1 MSGLVN
7 CESCVVHDSP
17 LTAGAAAAALSH
29 PQNSASTSLALRAGG
44 NQLWPAGGLQ
54 PSPVAVS
61 SLPGYTSLWRRWV
74 SECRS
79 RPACMN
85 SECVKET
92 VGQMLELRMVVL
104 ELASDGCG
112 EME

>member
-1 MSGLVN
+1 M
-7 CESCVVHDSP
+7 
-17 LTAGAAAAALSH
+17 
-29 PQNSASTSLALRAGG
+29 
-44 NQLWPAGGLQ
+44 
-54 PSPVAVS
+54 
-61 SLPGYTSLWRRWV
+61 
-74 SECRS
+74 
-79 RPACMN
+79 PACMN